1 MNIIIASPHT
11 EAGHI
16 PESLIRNKFNHL
28 DKIYNRI
35 EYCKV
40 VLRKEKNDVQNSFF
54 MEAIVKVPNTLLFS
68 SDRDISYENT
78 LDKVLHD
85 IESQLHR
92 YKEKLEEKR

>member
-1 MNIIIASPHT
+1 MNIIIASPHA
-11 EAGHI
+11 EAGKI

-28 DKIYNRI
+28 GKIYPRI

-54 MEAIVKVPNTLLFS
+54 IEAIVKVPNKLLFC
-68 SDRDISYENT
+68 SDRDTSYETT

-92 YKEKLEEKR
+92 HKEKMEEKR